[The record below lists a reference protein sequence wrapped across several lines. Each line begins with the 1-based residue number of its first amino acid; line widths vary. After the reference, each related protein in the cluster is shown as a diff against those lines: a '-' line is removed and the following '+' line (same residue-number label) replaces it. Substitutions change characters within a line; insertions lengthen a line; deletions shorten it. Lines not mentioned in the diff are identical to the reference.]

1 MVKDFRGQVK
11 ISEVKAEFDYLLTTI
26 NNTIDLFNQS
36 EVMSDEIDFS
46 NVSPNIAPPNYTLS
60 VGGLKKILEAY
71 NGAIVGCRVF
81 RIGTD
86 KYYITEG
93 LLITSEIASGVSKP
107 KVVRIQGGILN
118 GSGSHIYYSPSNKK
132 FYWDATG
139 TSARTSV
146 TVPTWTSNNSC
157 GSINAVSWSNT
168 SDRSHTQYN
177 SANIYKAFAG
187 TDYIGCL
194 VEKSKQQS
202 FGFDWVLPQKSKTKE
217 MTISL
222 PAKKSRENLFGT
234 SVVVSTDAGEVLCN
248 VSSTGGNVKVN
259 ASTRYC
265 TAVRFR
271 FAGGT
276 MLNIGQGYSGVLF
289 INRIN
294 VGDALIVEEKS
305 AAKDDVTDLI
315 HITKVNCKRT
325 STPLVATQEFGL
337 YGETC
342 GYITSGQYYAGDINN
357 DIGINDD
364 TDFRFISGLARYPD
378 RGGTDVTL
386 FGHHVWM
393 DSRTEGDRAKAYS
406 TQVARLFIPPKQGDP
421 FGYPKG
427 MSVTKSSSYRF
438 SR

>member
-139 TSARTSV
+139 TSTGVSV
-146 TVPTWTSNNSC
+146 TVPVWTSNNSC
-157 GSINAVSWSNT
+157 GSINAVAWSNHVS
-168 SDRSHTQYN
+168 SDQAN

-187 TDYIGCL
+187 TDYIGCA
-194 VEKSKQQS
+194 VVKSKQRS

-222 PAKKSRENLFGT
+222 PAKGSRENKFGT

-248 VSSTGGNVKVN
+248 VSSTGGDVKVN
-259 ASTRYC
+259 ASTKYC

-276 MLNIGQGYSGVLF
+276 MIIFEKSYSGFLC

-305 AAKDDVTDLI
+305 AVKVDVTDLI

-357 DIGINDD
+357 DIGISDD

-378 RGGTDVTL
+378 QGSTDVTL

-427 MSVTKSSSYRF
+427 MSVTKSSSYKFAR
-438 SR
+438 

>member
-36 EVMSDEIDFS
+36 EVMSEEIDFS

-81 RIGTD
+81 RVGTD
-86 KYYITEG
+86 RYYITEG
-93 LLITSEIASGVSKP
+93 LLITSEIANGVSKP

-139 TSARTSV
+139 TSTGASV
-146 TVPTWTSNNSC
+146 TVPVWTSNNSC
-157 GSINAVSWSNT
+157 GSINAVAWSNHV
-168 SDRSHTQYN
+168 SSAQAN

-187 TDYIGCL
+187 TDYIVCEL
-194 VEKSKQQS
+194 ELANQTS

-222 PAKKSRENLFGT
+222 PTKGDTLNKFGT

-248 VSSTGGNVKVN
+248 ASPTGGDIKVN
-259 ASTRYC
+259 ASTKYC

-276 MLNIGQGYSGVLF
+276 TMNIGQGTTGGIR

-294 VGDALIVEEKS
+294 AGDALIVEEKS
-305 AAKDDVTDLI
+305 AVKDDVTDLI

-342 GYITSGQYYAGDINN
+342 GYITSGQYYAGDINS
-357 DIGINDD
+357 DIGINND
-364 TDFRFISGLARYPD
+364 TDFRFISGMSRYAD

-386 FGHHVWM
+386 FGHHIWM
-393 DSRTEGDRAKAYS
+393 DYRTEGDRAKAYS
-406 TQVARLFIPPKQGDP
+406 TQVVRLFIPPKQGDP

-427 MSVTKSSSYRF
+427 MPVTKSSSYKFAR
-438 SR
+438 

>member
-93 LLITSEIASGVSKP
+93 LLITSEIANGVSKP
-107 KVVRIQGGILN
+107 KVVRIKGGILN
-118 GSGSHIYYSPSNKK
+118 GSGSHIYYSPSNRK
-132 FYWDATG
+132 FYWNATS
-139 TSARTSV
+139 TSTEASV
-146 TVPTWTSNNSC
+146 TVPVWTSNNSC
-157 GSINAVSWSNT
+157 GSINAVAWSNHVD
-168 SDRSHTQYN
+168 SDQAN

-187 TDYIGCL
+187 TDYIGCA
-194 VEKSKQQS
+194 VAKSQQKS

-222 PAKKSRENLFGT
+222 PAKGSRENKFGT

-248 VSSTGGNVKVN
+248 VSSTGGDVKVK
-259 ASTRYC
+259 ASTKYC

-276 MLNIGQGYSGVLF
+276 MIIFEKKYSGFLR

-294 VGDALIVEEKS
+294 VGNALIIKEKTTV
-305 AAKDDVTDLI
+305 KNDVKDLI

-342 GYITSGQYYAGDINN
+342 GYITSGQYYAGDINS
-357 DIGINDD
+357 DIGIGDD

-378 RGGTDVTL
+378 RGSTDVTL

-421 FGYPKG
+421 FGYPNG
-427 MSVTKSSSYRF
+427 MSVTKSSSYKFAR
-438 SR
+438 

>member
-93 LLITSEIASGVSKP
+93 LLITSEIANGVSKP
-107 KVVRIQGGILN
+107 KVVRIQGGILS

-139 TSARTSV
+139 TSTEASV

-157 GSINAVSWSNT
+157 GSINAVAWSNHVS
-168 SDRSHTQYN
+168 SDQAN

-187 TDYIGCL
+187 TDYIGC
-194 VEKSKQQS
+194 VVVNSKQQS

-222 PAKKSRENLFGT
+222 PAKGSKENKFGT

-248 VSSTGGNVKVN
+248 VSSTGGNVKVK
-259 ASTRYC
+259 ASTKYC

-276 MLNIGQGYSGVLF
+276 MIIFEKKYSGVLR

-294 VGDALIVEEKS
+294 VGDALIIKEKT
-305 AAKDDVTDLI
+305 AVKVDVTDLI
-315 HITKVNCKRT
+315 HITKVNCKRK

-357 DIGINDD
+357 DIGIGDD

-378 RGGTDVTL
+378 KGSTDVTL

-421 FGYPKG
+421 FGYPNG
-427 MSVTKSSSYRF
+427 MPVTKSSSYKFAR
-438 SR
+438 

>member
-36 EVMSDEIDFS
+36 EIMSDEIDFS
-46 NVSPNIAPPNYTLS
+46 NVSSNIAPPNYTLS

-81 RIGTD
+81 RVGTD

-93 LLITSEIASGVSKP
+93 LLITSEIANGVSKP

-132 FYWDATG
+132 FYWDATD
-139 TSARTSV
+139 TSNEASV
-146 TVPTWTSNNSC
+146 TIPAWTSNNSC
-157 GSINAVSWSNT
+157 GSINAVAWSNHVS
-168 SDRSHTQYN
+168 SDQGN

-187 TDYIGCL
+187 TDYIVCEL
-194 VEKSKQQS
+194 ELASQTL
-202 FGFDWVLPQKSKTKE
+202 FGFDWILPQKSKTKE
-217 MTISL
+217 ITISL
-222 PAKKSRENLFGT
+222 PAKGDTLNKSGT

-248 VSSTGGNVKVN
+248 VSSTGGDVKVN
-259 ASTRYC
+259 ASTKYC
-265 TAVRFR
+265 TAVSFR
-271 FAGGT
+271 FTGGT
-276 MLNIGQGYSGVLF
+276 TMNIGQGTTGGIC

-305 AAKDDVTDLI
+305 AAKGDVTDLI
-315 HITKVNCKRT
+315 HITKVNTHRM
-325 STPLVATQEFGL
+325 STALVATQEFGL

-357 DIGINDD
+357 DIGINND

-386 FGHHVWM
+386 FGHYVWM
-393 DSRTEGDRAKAYS
+393 DYRTEGKRRKAYS

-421 FGYPKG
+421 FGYPNG
-427 MSVTKSSSYRF
+427 MPVTKSSSYKFAR
-438 SR
+438 

>member
-11 ISEVKAEFDYLLTTI
+11 ISEVKAEFDYLLATI

-36 EVMSDEIDFS
+36 EVMSEEIDFS
-46 NVSPNIAPPNYTLS
+46 NVSPNIAPTNCTLS

-71 NGAIVGCRVF
+71 NGAIVGCKVF

-93 LLITSEIASGVSKP
+93 VLVTSEVTAGVSKP
-107 KVVRIQGGILN
+107 KVVRIHGGVLS
-118 GSGSHIYYSPSNKK
+118 GSGSHIYYSPANNK

-139 TSARTSV
+139 VSTGTSV
-146 TVPTWTSNNSC
+146 TVPVWTSNNSY
-157 GSINAVSWSNT
+157 GSINAVSWSNPV
-168 SDRSHTQYN
+168 SSAQAN

-187 TDYIGCL
+187 TDYIVCEL
-194 VEKSKQQS
+194 ELSNKTS

-217 MTISL
+217 ITISL
-222 PAKKSRENLFGT
+222 PAKGDTLNKFGT
-234 SVVVSTDAGEVLCN
+234 SVVVSTDTGEVLCN
-248 VSSTGGNVKVN
+248 VSSVGGEVKVN
-259 ASTRYC
+259 ASTKYC

-276 MLNIGQGYSGVLF
+276 TMNIGKGTTGGIR

-294 VGDALIVEEKS
+294 AGDALIVEEKT
-305 AAKDDVTDLI
+305 ATKDDVTDLI
-315 HITKVNCKRT
+315 HIAKVNTHRT

-357 DIGINDD
+357 DIGINND

-378 RGGTDVTL
+378 RDGTDVTL
-386 FGHHVWM
+386 FGRHVWM
-393 DSRTEGDRAKAYS
+393 DYRTEGDRAKAYS

-427 MSVTKSSSYRF
+427 MPVTKSSSYRF